1 LTPPYKPR
9 KRAGKAPADPL
20 ISFCRALPG
29 ATEDVKWGNDLI
41 FSVGGKMF
49 AGMPLPDCE
58 PVSFKVDPVVFDTM
72 AGHNGVVPAPYM
84 ARHHWLS
91 VTDRKKMPLATLQ
104 GLIAESHRLVAEKLP
119 RKTRQTLGL

>member
-1 LTPPYKPR
+1 M
-9 KRAGKAPADPL
+9 
-20 ISFCRALPG
+20 
-29 ATEDVKWGNDLI
+29 KWGNDLI

-72 AGHNGVVPAPYM
+72 AGHNGVIPARYM

-104 GLIAESHRLVAEKLP
+104 ELIAESHRLVAEKLP